1 MEVRRL
7 REEDDRSSFSCGD
20 DDLDRF
26 FRRYAGQN
34 QFRSHFGVSYVAVE
48 ADAVLG
54 YATIAPGHL
63 EIDRLPASSRK
74 RLPGYPLPI
83 LRLARLAVALPKQ
96 GRGIGMALLRHVFA
110 LALQLDADFGC
121 GGLVVD
127 AKASA
132 APFYERLGFFELEV
146 VEGGL
151 QTRPQP
157 KTLFL
162 PLEEIRAAHKSR

>member
-1 MEVRRL
+1 M
-7 REEDDRSSFSCGD
+7 
-20 DDLDRF
+20 
-26 FRRYAGQN
+26 
-34 QFRSHFGVSYVAVE
+34 
-48 ADAVLG
+48 
-54 YATIAPGHL
+54 
-63 EIDRLPASSRK
+63 
-74 RLPGYPLPI
+74 
-83 LRLARLAVALPKQ
+83 
-96 GRGIGMALLRHVFA
+96 
-110 LALQLDADFGC
+110 
-121 GGLVVD
+121 VD